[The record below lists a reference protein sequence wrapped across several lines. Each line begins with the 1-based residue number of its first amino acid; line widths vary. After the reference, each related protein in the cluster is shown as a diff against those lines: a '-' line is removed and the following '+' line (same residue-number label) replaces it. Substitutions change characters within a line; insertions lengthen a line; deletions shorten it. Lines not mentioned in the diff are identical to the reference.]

1 MRKLLSFKLKALKF
15 ADQISGTV
23 REVINDAS
31 AVNIE
36 TSTNQ
41 LSININKVE
50 HAGLSIY
57 AKLMLMSK
65 EASECNN
72 RVKTL
77 HNIDVQEGNSIG
89 NVTFA
94 VKNATADEVI
104 SKVNDKLATG
114 FW

>member
-31 AVNIE
+31 AAAVE
-36 TSTNQ
+36 LSTNS
-41 LSININKVE
+41 LTININKVE
-50 HAGLSIY
+50 HAGLSVY

-65 EASECNN
+65 EAEDYNN
-72 RVKTL
+72 KAKVL
-77 HNIDVQEGNSIG
+77 HNIIQQESNSLGQIQLE
-89 NVTFA
+89 
-94 VKNATADEVI
+94 VKNGHATEI
-104 SKVNDKLATG
+104 IEKIKSKLQEP